1 MREIPVALATK
12 LTPSVVGQ
20 LIALYEHEVF
30 TEGNLSKC
38 FGVPLIVDY
47 RQGRWNARAAL

>member
-1 MREIPVALATK
+1 VLAAGP
-12 LTPSVVGQ
+12 LP
-20 LIALYEHEVF
+20 EVF

-38 FGVPLIVDY
+38 FGVPLIVEH